1 MDKKNAY
8 LLVGGDP
15 NKLTALI
22 TEVYQFIEKDG
33 AKKDICKMCDFD
45 GSSLCEFAPC
55 ISYERKDCKNGYYKK
70 INN

>member
-22 TEVYQFIEKDG
+22 TEVYQFVEKTGIKGD
-33 AKKDICKMCDFD
+33 ACSMCAFEN
-45 GSSLCEFAPC
+45 SS
-55 ISYERKDCKNGYYKK
+55 
-70 INN
+70 